1 MLKPYLV
8 TNENM
13 TLNNST
19 GSKLPNRN
27 NINHIYVNHKI
38 NKSETNEQV
47 GTGLNKK

>member
-8 TNENM
+8 NNENT

-19 GSKLPNRN
+19 GSKLSNRS
-27 NINHIYVNHKI
+27 NINHIYVNHKF
-38 NKSETNEQV
+38 NNSETNEQV